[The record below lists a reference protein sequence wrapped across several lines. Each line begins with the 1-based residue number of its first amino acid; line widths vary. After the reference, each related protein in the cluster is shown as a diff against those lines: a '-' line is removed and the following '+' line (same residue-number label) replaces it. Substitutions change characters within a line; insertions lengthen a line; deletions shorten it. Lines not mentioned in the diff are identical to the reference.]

1 MRHDDSPPT
10 QLSSNGHPLDA
21 AVDDFNAWLDALVT
35 GSEGRLC
42 PIPSTPT
49 WDGARIGAQ
58 EIHALT
64 SREDWHQASE
74 AVMERTWA
82 SIMTETLTRDAA
94 SSAAAGAFTMPERG
108 AVKQD
113 RRHRIAPP
121 WNPHAELGSRWWRRI
136 LRWQPAISTAGTLV
150 LLFALIAGYAGS
162 RGTLPLGRDGDGRS
176 QLAAI
181 GTPLVQAS
189 PSPVSVACDA
199 DVEDVREVDRI
210 RASAPTWPAPEYT
223 PVRRADAET
232 VTAVRTVYERFL
244 ACSSPH
250 GIFSSHE
257 YATDR
262 YVWSTS
268 PSNPLSE
275 TMNRIINEFIVDDG
289 RAREEFTTA
298 AWWSTPQTDS
308 AGSAQSLQAGTV
320 FVLSDGRVA
329 GLSGDLTMPHE
340 YEQLVS
346 GLPHGIYWYVAF
358 AQEDGQW
365 LVDESVGVGIGQGI

>member
-1 MRHDDSPPT
+1 MRHDNSPST
-10 QLSSNGHPLDA
+10 QSSSNGHPLDA
-21 AVDDFNAWLDALVT
+21 TVDDFNDWLDALVT
-35 GSEGRLC
+35 GSKARLW
-42 PIPSTPT
+42 PKPSAAS
-49 WDGARIGAQ
+49 WDGAGIGAR
-58 EIHALT
+58 ELHALT

-94 SSAAAGAFTMPERG
+94 SSAAADVFTMSERVAG
-108 AVKQD
+108 KQD

-121 WNPHAELGSRWWRRI
+121 WNPPAEQGSRWGRRI

-162 RGTLPLGRDGDGRS
+162 RGMLPLGQDGDGRR
-176 QLAAI
+176 QLAVI
-181 GTPLVQAS
+181 GTPLVRAS

-223 PVRRADAET
+223 PVRRADEET

-262 YVWSTS
+262 YVWSTG

-275 TMNRIINEFIVDDG
+275 TMHRIINEFILDDG
-289 RAREEFTTA
+289 RVREEFTTA
-298 AWWSTPQTDS
+298 AWWSTPQTDMV
-308 AGSAQSLQAGTV
+308 GSAQLLQPGTI

-329 GLSGDLTMPHE
+329 GLSGELTIPHT
-340 YEQLVS
+340 YEHSVS

-358 AQEDGQW
+358 TQEDGQW
-365 LVDESVGVGIGQGI
+365 LVDESVGVGIGQGT